1 MVKDDSSDD
10 DDGPSP
16 RSVLDDGDGT
26 SSSKEWTSAST
37 EVTSNANPNNAPPP
51 PAPPHGRPGAKS
63 AAATKRIYELCDVR
77 HKHNRAPM
85 VCGGKHDVLA
95 PLAWCLTR
103 DGGEPHRRYLACLS
117 LCNLS
122 IPTENKRV
130 MALGPA
136 SNGIVGGLCRVL
148 AEDAPE
154 SYLWCICLMN
164 LSFLRASI
172 VPLLQHSPVPNGC
185 PPLSPLD
192 NPNRLLRIL
201 ERLLLN
207 NIDDDLVLGD

>member
-1 MVKDDSSDD
+1 MRMVKDDSSDD

-51 PAPPHGRPGAKS
+51 PAPPPAMEDIPGLLRTMTTERGARS

-77 HKHNRAPM
+77 HKHNRAPL

-130 MALGPA
+130 MALGHA
-136 SNGIVGGLCRVL
+136 SNGIVGGLCQVL

-154 SYLWCICLMN
+154 SYLCCICLMN

-172 VPLLQHSPVPNGC
+172 VPLTATLARAKWMSTPFAIGQSK
-185 PPLSPLD
+185 
-192 NPNRLLRIL
+192 
-201 ERLLLN
+201 
-207 NIDDDLVLGD
+207 